1 MFIEILKGV
10 LIGYA
15 IVLAIPLIA
24 RYFLY
29 KRRLEIR
36 EAAIWTALCWLV
48 SYLIIFAFAREF
60 VGNTLTFIV
69 IALLCY
75 TIMRTPDRRI
85 DDSN

>member
-1 MFIEILKGV
+1 LVYEDYGCGMFIEILKGV

-36 EAAIWTALCWLV
+36 EAAI
-48 SYLIIFAFAREF
+48 
-60 VGNTLTFIV
+60 
-69 IALLCY
+69 
-75 TIMRTPDRRI
+75 
-85 DDSN
+85 